1 MLASYILAKTQVNA
15 ENRVMDGTR
24 FTFGDIIMS
33 TELFISLH
41 LSLSAITVFLGGAC
55 WVLGSRARTQWR

>member
-41 LSLSAITVFLGGAC
+41 LSLSAITVFLGALVGC
-55 WVLGSRARTQWR
+55 